1 MLGGGVKVVWVSF
14 GGVARLCVL
23 GWGVAGPAAHGEQE
37 VVVYIVLGLVLGHP
51 DLLFLL
57 EVDHLLEP
65 RVPHLCVVVADG
77 GCKQRYQSTERPVHS
92 TYFYIQLYLP
102 LLNYTRP
109 IKLQFKF
116 LTSE

>member
-1 MLGGGVKVVWVSF
+1 MLGGSVKVIWVSF

-37 VVVYIVLGLVLGHP
+37 VIVYIVLGLVLGHP

-77 GCKQRYQSTERPVHS
+77 GCKQKKSKY
-92 TYFYIQLYLP
+92 
-102 LLNYTRP
+102 
-109 IKLQFKF
+109 
-116 LTSE
+116 

>member
-1 MLGGGVKVVWVSF
+1 MLGGSVKVVWVSF

-65 RVPHLCVVVADG
+65 RVPHLRVVVADG
-77 GCKQRYQSTERPVHS
+77 GCKHRNQSTEMLVHS
-92 TYFYIQLYLP
+92 TYC
-102 LLNYTRP
+102 
-109 IKLQFKF
+109 
-116 LTSE
+116 